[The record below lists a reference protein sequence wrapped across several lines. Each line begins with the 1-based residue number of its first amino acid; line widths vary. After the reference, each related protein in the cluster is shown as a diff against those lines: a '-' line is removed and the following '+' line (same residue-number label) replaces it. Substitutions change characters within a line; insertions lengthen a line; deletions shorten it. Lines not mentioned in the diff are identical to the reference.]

1 MSGSQAATRTA
12 RRNLTHRI
20 ERFLDGLDCEG
31 RAPTLWETW
40 CLEEALLLLESMN
53 YAGGEQAMM
62 QAEKADI
69 FGTPKAV
76 ALIAPSAAVRAVAE
90 LREQLAKIRADRC

>member
-1 MSGSQAATRTA
+1 VGD
-12 RRNLTHRI
+12 LV
-20 ERFLDGLDCEG
+20 
-31 RAPTLWETW
+31 
-40 CLEEALLLLESMN
+40 LEEALLLLESMN

-90 LREQLAKIRADRC
+90 LREQLAKIRSDRC